1 MLEVG
6 NGGMNDE
13 EYKLH
18 FTMWAA
24 VKSPLIIGTDVRVLS
39 ADSLSIY
46 TNPAIIAL
54 NQDPAGSPVSKRWE
68 YNVSDVD
75 QYDMGT
81 MSMWSGP
88 LWSNNQAVIFLNAG
102 NTSRTM
108 TATLAD
114 VFIDD
119 GGAISPQAKMS
130 YDVYD
135 LWANRMPNATAS
147 MILNSNSTMDAMNVT
162 NYFYNATQ
170 TSFAQGLAMNDTR
183 LMGKHVGTVGAL
195 GTISATVPRHG
206 VVAYRLKPR
215 ATSSRKRDEL

>member
-88 LWSNNQAVIFLNAG
+88 LWSNNQAVIFLNAD

-135 LWANRMPNATAS
+135 LWANRMPNATAN
-147 MILNSNSTMDAMNVT
+147 MILDANSTVGATNVT
-162 NYFYNATQ
+162 SYYYNATE
-170 TSFAQGLAMNDTR
+170 TSYAKGLAMNDTR
-183 LMGKHVGTVGAL
+183 LMGVKVSSVKGL
-195 GTISATVPRHG
+195 GTLTATVPRHG
-206 VVAYRLKPR
+206 VVAYRLKPQ
-215 ATSSRKRDEL
+215 AVNMKRDEL

>member
-24 VKSPLIIGTDVRVLS
+24 VKSPLIIGTDVTS
-39 ADSLSIY
+39 MSPSTYSIY

-54 NQDPAGSPVSKRWE
+54 NQDPAGSPITRQWE

-75 QYDMGT
+75 QYGLGT
-81 MSMWSGP
+81 ISMWSGS
-88 LWSNNQAVIFLNAG
+88 LYGNNQAVILLNAG
-102 NTSRTM
+102 NTSRVM
-108 TATLAD
+108 NATLAD
-114 VFIDD
+114 IFVDD
-119 GGAISPQAKMS
+119 GGAISTEAQMS
-130 YDVYD
+130 YDIYD